1 MSGADPSGVHML
13 WSRYKRAQPQ
23 NIGGR
28 TLVCGHTVTPLLEIR
43 QSLAT
48 SVIRLDNGCH
58 DKGHLGYGSLVAL
71 NLETR
76 ELLVQE
82 NCE

>member
-1 MSGADPSGVHML
+1 ML
-13 WSRYKRAQPQ
+13 PE

-28 TLVCGHTVTPLLEIR
+28 TMVCGHTVTPMFEIR
-43 QSLAT
+43 KSLET
-48 SVIRLDNGCH
+48 PWIRLDNGCF

-71 NLETR
+71 NLDTR

>member
-1 MSGADPSGVHML
+1 ML
-13 WSRYKRAQPQ
+13 WARSERLQPE

-28 TLVCGHTVTPLLEIR
+28 TLVCGHTMTPLFEIR
-43 QSLAT
+43 TSLTT
-48 SVIRLDNGCH
+48 SAIRLDNGCY
-58 DKGHLGYGSLVAL
+58 DRGHIGYGSLVAL
-71 NLETR
+71 NLNTR